1 MVKLMIDK
9 SNMAKEIVTKLSETY
24 KLDSGLSKMVK
35 KAIQTKLTK
44 AALSGLWVMVTT
56 TIGK

>member
-44 AALSGLWVMVTT
+44 AELSGLWVMVTT

>member
-1 MVKLMIDK
+1 MIDK

-35 KAIQTKLTK
+35 KAIETKLTK
-44 AALSGLWVMVTT
+44 AELSGLWVMVTT